1 MKFKKT
7 NISWIPL
14 LFVLSVVIISGI
26 AFLMMVFFGMY
37 GLSRL
42 LIYYRLAEFTYNETV
57 MDNIFYYGSYL
68 VMGYAVLFII
78 EYIMDELKRMSSN
91 NKFFQGWYFHLITVS
106 VSTLVFY
113 FGVHINYMHIKI
125 NFIVILVIIS
135 ALYYLTEVFYPDS
148 EDLNKDNE

>member
-1 MKFKKT
+1 MKFKKP

-14 LFVLSVVIISGI
+14 LFVLSVVIISGT
-26 AFLMMVFFGMY
+26 AFLMLVFFGMY

-125 NFIVILVIIS
+125 NFIVILVIVS

>member
-91 NKFFQGWYFHLITVS
+91 NKFFRGWYFHLITVS

>member
-14 LFVLSVVIISGI
+14 LFVLSVVIISGT

-78 EYIMDELKRMSSN
+78 EYIMDELKRMSPN

-148 EDLNKDNE
+148 EDLNKDKE